1 MEQKK
6 IDIVFEQTAFLLEK
20 QKELLTVV
28 DKIYKDLLNLIS
40 SEIKEKK
47 DSDMLNDLEAIN
59 KNISD
64 HYKNLNSD
72 IIEDIKFIE
81 EQFKS
86 MSEIKNVK
94 DEKKAEE
101 LLAMIIDSEDELVE
115 TQEFKNQ
122 VATDLT
128 NSLKELQIMSEDLA
142 NAIKEGKAKELRLML
157 EAVEEHN
164 HDLEKDGCDDDSCS
178 TCSGCLHDE
187 KVDLF
192 EILKD
197 KENKK

>member
-72 IIEDIKFIE
+72 IIEDIEFIE

-86 MSEIKNVK
+86 ISEIKNVK

-128 NSLKELQIMSEDLA
+128 NSLNELQIMSEDLA

-157 EAVEEHN
+157 EAVKEHS
-164 HDLEKDGCDDDSCS
+164 HDLDKDSCDDDSCS
-178 TCSGCLHDE
+178 TCSGCSHDE
-187 KVDLF
+187 EVDLF